1 MRKKITYLALAIML
15 PLAIIARDWNSY
27 ISYHDV
33 TKTLPVNGKV
43 YVLGSGGLFS
53 YVYGDDK
60 VQTYSKSTG
69 LSSTTITHMAY
80 CEELEELILVYDDYN
95 IDILDIHDSII
106 NLPEYKNSTYTDKTI
121 NDITITGEKA
131 FLSTNFGIVEIN
143 LRKAEFTNTYEI
155 GMTVRCALSDG
166 DYIYA
171 LGPDGI
177 YVGDY
182 SKNLLEKNNWSRK
195 TNTYMHKLISYNNK
209 LYALNTR
216 NGLFSLNTDNFH
228 TTKLIDGPLSFCST
242 CGTALVLCNPT
253 TVNIMDSDEKVQTF
267 KMDNDFS
274 DLASDG
280 THLWAARRELGLQA
294 LRIAADSLG
303 SDSLVAASGSIVP
316 NSPIRNLFDNIRLTD
331 DNRLLVAGGALNYS
345 GQTSFPGTIMT
356 FENGTWTN
364 FSEDSI
370 AIKTGVAYRNI
381 TSVTQDPKDTTH
393 HFASSS
399 IGGLYEFR
407 DGQFVNLYNNDNSP
421 ISSIYPTRPSYKEYN
436 RLTGAAYDPKGNL
449 WMFNNQVDTI
459 IRVMKPD
466 KTWESFYYESL
477 KGSPTFDH
485 YLFDDRG
492 WVWMTHRRWAGT
504 YKAGIACLNYNNTLS
519 NKSDDQFSFCTT
531 FTDQNS
537 TTTQLSLLYNMAFD
551 HNGKLWIGTDQG
563 VFVLEDPTTIFNT
576 KQTFRRPLIPR
587 NDGTNYA
594 DYLLDGVPVKSIVVD
609 GANRKWLG
617 TTNNGLYLVSDDGL
631 QILEHFTAENSPL
644 LSNTILSLA
653 LRPDN
658 GVLMIGTDKGLN
670 SYRGDATEPAAEL
683 KESNIKVFPNPVRP
697 NYEGKIRITGFT
709 TDSDVKITTTTGLLV
724 AQGTSLGGTF
734 TWDGRNKAGDR
745 VASGIYL
752 VIASDADA
760 KDGVVAKIL
769 MVK

>member
-15 PLAIIARDWNSY
+15 PLATIARDWNSY

-33 TKTLPVNGKV
+33 TKTLPINGKV
-43 YVLGSGGLFS
+43 YALGSNGLFS
-53 YVYGDDK
+53 YVFGDNK

-69 LSSTTITHMAY
+69 LSSTTIIHMAY
-80 CEELEELILVYDDYN
+80 CEDLEELVLVYDDYN

-106 NLPEYKNSTYTDKTI
+106 NLPEYKNSSYTDKTI
-121 NDITITGEKA
+121 NDLTVSGEKA

-177 YVGDY
+177 YAGDY
-182 SKNLLEKNNWSRK
+182 SKNLLEKSNWSRK
-195 TNTYMHKLISYNNK
+195 TNTYMHKLIPYNNK
-209 LYALNTR
+209 IYALNTR
-216 NGLFSLNTDNFH
+216 TGLFSLNTDNFQ
-228 TTKLIDGPLSFCST
+228 TNKLIDGPLSFCST

-253 TVNIMDSDEKVQTF
+253 TINIMGSDEKVHSF
-267 KMDNDFS
+267 EKNNDFA
-274 DLASDG
+274 DLALDG

-294 LRIAADSLG
+294 LSIAADSLG
-303 SDSLVAASGSIVP
+303 NDSLVAASGSIVP
-316 NSPIRNLFDNIRLTD
+316 NSPVRNLFDNMRLTD
-331 DNRLLVAGGALNYS
+331 NNRLLVAGGALNYS
-345 GQTSFPGTIMT
+345 GQTSFPGTVMT
-356 FENGTWTN
+356 FENGKWTN

-370 AIKTGVAYRNI
+370 AIKTGVVYRNI
-381 TSVTQDPKDTTH
+381 TSMAEDPKDSTH

-399 IGGLYEFR
+399 VGGLYEYR
-407 DGQFVNLYNNDNSP
+407 NGQFVNLYNNDNSP
-421 ISSIYPTRPSYKEYN
+421 ITSIYPSRSSYKEYN
-436 RLTGAAYDPKGNL
+436 RLTGATYDPKGNL
-449 WMFNNQVDTI
+449 WIFNNQVDTI

-466 KTWESFYYESL
+466 HTWESFYYEKL

-485 YLFDDRG
+485 YLFDNRG

-504 YKAGIACLNYNNTLS
+504 YQAGIACLNYNGTLS
-519 NKSDDQFSFCTT
+519 NKADDQFNLCTT
-531 FTDQNS
+531 FTDQNG
-537 TTTQLSLLYNMAFD
+537 TTTQLSLLYHFALD
-551 HNGKLWIGTDQG
+551 HDGKLWIGTDQG

-594 DYLLDGVPVKSIVVD
+594 DYLLDGVPVKCIVVD
-609 GANRKWLG
+609 GANRKWMG
-617 TTNNGLYLVSDDGL
+617 TTNNGLYLVSEDGL
-631 QILEHFTAENSPL
+631 EILEHFTAENSPL

-658 GVLMIGTDKGLN
+658 GLLMIGTDKGLN
-670 SYRGDATEPAAEL
+670 SYRGDATEPAEKL

-697 NYEGKIRITGFT
+697 DFDGKIRITGFT
-709 TDSDVKITTTTGLLV
+709 ADSDIKITTTTGLLV

-734 TWDGRNKAGDR
+734 IWDGRNKAGDR
-745 VASGIYL
+745 VATGIYL